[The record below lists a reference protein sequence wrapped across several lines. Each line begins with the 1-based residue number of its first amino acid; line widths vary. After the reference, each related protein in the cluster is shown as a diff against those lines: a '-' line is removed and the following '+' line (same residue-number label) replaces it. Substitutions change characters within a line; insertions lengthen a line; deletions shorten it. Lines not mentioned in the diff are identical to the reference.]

1 MLVQAA
7 ELLAML
13 RRDRERAR
21 QASRRRASQAERAAN
36 PRSEAARAGMDGNAT
51 TAASDGGRGSSTR

>member
-36 PRSEAARAGMDGNAT
+36 PPDETARAGLDGNAAA
-51 TAASDGGRGSSTR
+51 AASDSGRGSSTR